1 MIFYLIKL
9 SYEAVSLRRRL
20 ELKEFLENIFSLRE
34 SVKNDVEEF
43 FSTVLMVAD
52 KLNRET
58 FKEFFLAIKSLRLR
72 CREILSELKKLEK
85 EIDEALNT
93 SDEDRKKEL
102 YERLMGVQKE
112 LISIRMRIIAS
123 ARVIDFH
130 YATNLLLYLSIN
142 GRCF

>member
-20 ELKEFLENIFSLRE
+20 ELKEFLENIFSLCE
-34 SVKNDVEEF
+34 SVKNDIEEL

-58 FKEFFLAIKSLRLR
+58 FKEFFLAIKSLRVR

-123 ARVIDFH
+123 ARVIDSLK
-130 YATNLLLYLSIN
+130 T
-142 GRCF
+142 

>member
-1 MIFYLIKL
+1 M
-9 SYEAVSLRRRL
+9 RRRL
-20 ELKEFLENIFSLRE
+20 ELKEFLENIFSLCE
-34 SVKNDVEEF
+34 SVKNDIEEL

-58 FKEFFLAIKSLRLR
+58 FKEFFLAIKSLRVR

-123 ARVIDFH
+123 ARVIDSLK
-130 YATNLLLYLSIN
+130 T
-142 GRCF
+142 